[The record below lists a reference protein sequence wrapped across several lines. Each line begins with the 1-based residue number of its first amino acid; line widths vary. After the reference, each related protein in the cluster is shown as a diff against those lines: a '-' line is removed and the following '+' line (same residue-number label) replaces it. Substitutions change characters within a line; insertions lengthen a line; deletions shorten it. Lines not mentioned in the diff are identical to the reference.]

1 MDEMI
6 ECEHDRVKSMDEMIE
21 YEHDRVKSMDKMIE
35 CEYDRVMSMH
45 LVHNHRF
52 IVIVPV
58 VGAIAAVSSLVV
70 STVITDETA
79 EGPLLTLSFVTTML
93 TLISVTYIHHIIS
106 VSKGNKI

>member
-1 MDEMI
+1 
-6 ECEHDRVKSMDEMIE
+6 
-21 YEHDRVKSMDKMIE
+21 MIE

-45 LVHNHRF
+45 LVHNHRLIF
-52 IVIVPV
+52 IVPV
-58 VGAIAAVSSLVV
+58 AGAIAAVSSIVVV

>member
-1 MDEMI
+1 MDKMI

-21 YEHDRVKSMDKMIE
+21 YEHDRVKSIDKIIE
-35 CEYDRVMSMH
+35 CEYDRVMNMH
-45 LVHNHRF
+45 L
-52 IVIVPV
+52 IVPV